1 MISSHW
7 QTYVLRLNCYR
18 YLAKMKTNHFLNY
31 RYKQHTCRH
40 LIVEHTFTN
49 KTILKLTTFSQ
60 YLNNLQVLQDD
71 STLRLNYEYTY
82 VKEWLNRV
90 MKLSFVSEALV
101 YLNLP
106 TEVLST
112 SVSPVNL
119 STSQLSSM
127 EGEHSASSTNP
138 SQEGKL

>member
-1 MISSHW
+1 
-7 QTYVLRLNCYR
+7 
-18 YLAKMKTNHFLNY
+18 
-31 RYKQHTCRH
+31 
-40 LIVEHTFTN
+40 
-49 KTILKLTTFSQ
+49 
-60 YLNNLQVLQDD
+60 
-71 STLRLNYEYTY
+71 
-82 VKEWLNRV
+82 

-127 EGEHSASSTNP
+127 EGEHSASNTNP

>member
-7 QTYVLRLNCYR
+7 LTYVLRLNYYR
-18 YLAKMKTNHFLNY
+18 YSAKLETNHFLNY
-31 RYKQHTCRH
+31 RYKYHTCRH
-40 LIVEHTFTN
+40 LIVEHTFE
-49 KTILKLTTFSQ
+49 TILKLTTFSQ

-112 SVSPVNL
+112 SVSPVTL
-119 STSQLSSM
+119 STSQLSSI
-127 EGEHSASSTNP
+127 EGENSAYNTNP

>member
-1 MISSHW
+1 
-7 QTYVLRLNCYR
+7 
-18 YLAKMKTNHFLNY
+18 
-31 RYKQHTCRH
+31 
-40 LIVEHTFTN
+40 
-49 KTILKLTTFSQ
+49 
-60 YLNNLQVLQDD
+60 
-71 STLRLNYEYTY
+71 
-82 VKEWLNRV
+82 

-127 EGEHSASSTNP
+127 EGENSAYNTNP